1 MGATTAITGSWL
13 SRCSPAFRLLMATS
27 WLAPE
32 AWRRRQDE
40 AILEAW
46 DEGVD
51 WDEYVRLVERHRT
64 SALSWAALKR
74 VAGVTIPR
82 ETAKTLKRR
91 SDACRIKAA
100 IHLQLLMEM
109 LKALNTAGIWAMPL
123 KGPLLSLE
131 LYGDAALRE
140 SKDLDVLV
148 AQADVEAARRCL
160 SEAGW
165 DSKTNDARLSPRQS
179 EFRSRHEHHVS
190 FQHRV
195 RRSELELHW
204 RPRWE
209 NGDAPELRAETTL
222 RTEWQGCRYEAMG
235 LVDLT
240 VDLCGHGGS
249 HAWFRA
255 KWLSDVAR
263 IFADGRVEAAA
274 VLERAQSVGQ
284 ERALLQCLRL
294 LEGAYGLAVPET
306 VEREV
311 RSLDPF
317 LIDRAVEKLT
327 DPAEPRVKQS
337 LKGVRDRFQNA
348 LYERRLWPG
357 KSRRE
362 ILEQVVFC
370 EADFE
375 VIRLSDRLFWLY
387 VPLRPFLWVWRRG
400 KNVAVSR
407 AAT

>member
-1 MGATTAITGSWL
+1 
-13 SRCSPAFRLLMATS
+13 
-27 WLAPE
+27 
-32 AWRRRQDE
+32 
-40 AILEAW
+40 
-46 DEGVD
+46 VD
-51 WDEYVRLVERHRT
+51 WNEYVRLVERHRT

-148 AQADVEAARRCL
+148 AQADVEAARQSL
-160 SEAGW
+160 SEIGW
-165 DSKTNDARLSPRQS
+165 ERKTDDARLSPRQS
-179 EFRSRHEHHVS
+179 EFLSRHEHHVS
-190 FQHRV
+190 FVHKALRC
-195 RRSELELHW
+195 ELELHW
-204 RPRWE
+204 RSRWE
-209 NGDAPELRAETTL
+209 NGDARELCAGATL
-222 RTEWQGCRYEAMG
+222 RTEWQGCCYEAMSV
-235 LVDLT
+235 VDLT

-263 IFADGRVEAAA
+263 IFADGRVEAEA
-274 VLERAQSVGQ
+274 VLERARSAGQ
-284 ERALLQCLRL
+284 ERALLQCMKL
-294 LEGAYGLAVPET
+294 LEDAYGLPVPEAI
-306 VEREV
+306 EREV
-311 RSLDPF
+311 RGLDPF
-317 LIDRAVEKLT
+317 LVNRAVEKLT
-327 DPAEPRVKQS
+327 DPAESGVAAKQS
-337 LKGVRDRFQNA
+337 LKGVRDRVLNA
-348 LYERRLWPG
+348 MYERRLWPA

-362 ILEQVVFC
+362 ILEQVAFC
-370 EADFE
+370 AADFE

-387 VPLRPFLWVWRRG
+387 VPLRPCVWAWRRR
-400 KNVAVSR
+400 KNMAVSR
-407 AAT
+407 AAI